1 MTQIPTVGIADEYG
15 WNIPIESMYG
25 IYANIGSILMVNVT
39 IYSIQGSY
47 GIWKERM
54 VQHDSTRLK
63 QRSSTRNRPGTTRPP
78 GGLVS
83 SWANLFSALP
93 QMVLCSTPGSRLL
106 PSLPPLFG
114 PQKQRSHHHKS
125 SANAMPAVKALFYHG
140 QSEIPDKKSKMQ
152 PTNPNAHTYVNDTDV
167 ETHGYA
173 VTQNTYL
180 Q

>member
-1 MTQIPTVGIADEYG
+1 MTLIPTVGIADEYG

-93 QMVLCSTPGSRLL
+93 HSTANEIKWLYPLQWSLVDLQYKSPRQVQSTQVHKHFQFGNCGSSKK
-106 PSLPPLFG
+106 PSFG
-114 PQKQRSHHHKS
+114 KPWFSATFPS
-125 SANAMPAVKALFYHG
+125 SF
-140 QSEIPDKKSKMQ
+140 
-152 PTNPNAHTYVNDTDV
+152 TDWSS
-167 ETHGYA
+167 
-173 VTQNTYL
+173 
-180 Q
+180 